1 MQALTLNKQL
11 IAYRY
16 RQGGGPTVV
25 FANSLGS
32 DQSLWDSV
40 IDNLGRG
47 FNTLTYDL
55 RGHGLSDLS
64 ELDYTVDDLAD
75 DLIALIEALK
85 LENII
90 LCGVSVGGM
99 VAQSLAAR
107 RPDIVSGVILCN
119 TAARI
124 GDTKRWNER
133 ISVVEE
139 QGISSIADA
148 ILDNWFAKSYK
159 LEHPNAFAAHRNML
173 CRVPAAGYVA
183 TCRALRDSDLS
194 DACASISV
202 PALCIG
208 GTADLSVPKEQ
219 VETLAS
225 SIPGAQLEI
234 LDNVGHL
241 PALEAPR
248 RMARIIEHVATSASS
263 RFDAGMAIRRS
274 VLGDAHVDKAEA
286 NKTTFDAAFQRLITE
301 SAWGT
306 VWASHGIS
314 RRERSML
321 TLALLAAMGNFDEI
335 PMHVRAAS
343 RTGTSALDIQEAFQH
358 VAIYAGVPR
367 ANRALKIARE
377 TLVDM
382 GHPDDE

>member
-139 QGISSIADA
+139 QGIDSIADA
-148 ILDNWFAKSYK
+148 VLDNWFAKSYK
-159 LEHPNAFAAHRNML
+159 LEHPK
-173 CRVPAAGYVA
+173 RVRSPPQY
-183 TCRALRDSDLS
+183 ALPCTRRRLYRDLQ
-194 DACASISV
+194 
-202 PALCIG
+202 G
-208 GTADLSVPKEQ
+208 
-219 VETLAS
+219 
-225 SIPGAQLEI
+225 
-234 LDNVGHL
+234 
-241 PALEAPR
+241 
-248 RMARIIEHVATSASS
+248 SS
-263 RFDAGMAIRRS
+263 RFRP
-274 VLGDAHVDKAEA
+274 
-286 NKTTFDAAFQRLITE
+286 Q
-301 SAWGT
+301 
-306 VWASHGIS
+306 
-314 RRERSML
+314 
-321 TLALLAAMGNFDEI
+321 
-335 PMHVRAAS
+335 
-343 RTGTSALDIQEAFQH
+343 
-358 VAIYAGVPR
+358 
-367 ANRALKIARE
+367 
-377 TLVDM
+377 
-382 GHPDDE
+382 